1 MPEKS
6 KGEFLIMKKTYSM
19 LTRMT
24 ALLLVLV
31 CMLGLLPSTA
41 LAANPSTIKMDDCT
55 YSGTKYDS
63 PALGV
68 CYLHQMHF
76 NYDGKSTM
84 GFCAEKGKGMG
95 WSLKGHTWSNP
106 KPISDP
112 TVKTMMAY
120 FYAHSTGVFTDQA
133 KALGVD
139 DVWNSDY
146 TWTMNSWTQAI
157 VWRYKAG
164 LLSDPVTA
172 CAEELLCVYNNL
184 EHTNYSSIDDKMD
197 GKSFRDRAQ
206 YILDLGAQGVWG
218 ECEVYEYAYT
228 GPGSSYHPSNDVQA
242 VMVGKL
248 NITHEEYTLIV
259 KKVDSTNPNK
269 GLSGARFLVASENG
283 SYSKEIVTGT
293 DGTATLYP
301 LVAGTYGVT
310 ELEAP
315 EGYEIDNAGPQYV
328 VLPSSSNTVTVTFT
342 DTPIITGEGSIR
354 KVDAD
359 DPTKGLAGAV
369 IKITGVDNDFTGTYV
384 TGEGG
389 YLTDVPWKDM
399 PLGSYTA
406 EEVTPPEGYSLSP
419 DVGKT
424 KQTFVWDGKTD
435 VALVFENDA
444 KVKIK
449 LVKLDDSDNPLP
461 GAVFNIIKDG
471 QIIGTEKT
479 KTDGSITV
487 TDVTE
492 GMYAFVEVSA
502 PAPYATLT
510 EPVFAHV
517 DQATI
522 NGGGTV
528 TVTAADKKLPN
539 LTILKRDAQTK
550 EVIPGTVFEIKGI
563 HYGYHNDVTTGP
575 DGTATLTGIPV
586 DSYEVTEKSV
596 PDPYVVGDEPAQTI
610 WLGAGDSQQLIF
622 DNMKQPM
629 LTISKVE
636 ERTSTPIPGTVFTIK
651 AIDGDYRH
659 DVTTG
664 ADGTVS
670 LRVAPGSYRVTEK
683 SVPEPYCLPEN
694 EADRVQTVSL
704 NAGDEKTLIFKN
716 SKKPLLTISKVD
728 AVSGDPVPGT
738 VLTIEGINSDYQHDV
753 TTGADGTV
761 SLRVNPGTYRITEKS
776 VPAPYYLPDK
786 DADRVQTISL
796 NPGDEKTV
804 VFKNH
809 KAPELTIFKED
820 SVAGAPIEGA
830 KFHVTYTSN
839 GEAADAPAS
848 VDFGFLF
855 SDANGEIKL
864 HEQGKRLYPGE
875 YTVTE
880 VAPAPGFQMKEP
892 TTQKVIIRGSESK
905 TVTFQNEPLNGI
917 IVEKYDSVTHAALSG
932 CTFQLRFLGGTSG
945 TGGTVIGQK
954 VTGKNGTA
962 IWTGLTAGTYI
973 VEEVDP
979 ADGYS
984 IINASETVYIS
995 DDGVQNVVTVTFDNS
1010 PDGNLLIRKVCSVNP
1025 SVTLQNAEFK
1035 VMYADGTLIGD
1046 SNGIFRTD
1054 ENGEIRITG
1063 LKPGKSVVVT
1073 ETRAPAGFLID
1084 TQSQT
1089 IQIQEGRT
1097 VSLTFKNQPRGGI
1110 IIQKRDSIS
1119 GQPLPGAEFRVTTA
1133 AGCEVGLDGVIGT
1146 SSLTQNGLFT
1156 TDSNGEIRISNL
1168 APGAYVLT
1176 ETKAPAGYVM
1186 DAPSTNV
1193 VIGANGDTQ
1202 TVVVTNTPKG
1212 GLIVEKYD
1220 SVTKQPLSGAQFKIT
1235 NANGELTPD
1244 NEGLTSSNGL
1254 YTTDANGQ
1262 IVLSKLLPGTYVVT
1276 ETRAPDNYRAD
1287 PTPQTVVVNAADTQ
1301 TLRFYNDP
1309 LCTLTL
1315 LKRNAVTKK
1324 PLKGAE
1330 FTVKDS
1336 EGRDVGRYITGTD
1349 GTVTVSGLTPN
1360 GTYVVSEIKAPTGY
1374 LKDETPKNIVVRSGV
1389 TNSLIFDN
1397 EPATTLIIR
1406 KFIEGTENEPLS
1418 GVAFKVVDGSGA
1430 AVGPDDG
1437 TYYTDKAGE
1446 IVLEGLEPGT
1456 TVIAREI
1463 KTVDGFVLDGTPQD
1477 ILIKAGTVQQLT
1489 FWNKRAGTLVIQ
1501 KKDSVSGA
1509 LISGAQFQLTYANG
1523 GYVDNDNGHLSSNG
1537 LYTTDANG
1545 EIRISGVTG
1554 TIVAKEV
1561 KAAPGYVID
1570 QSTQTQTVTV
1580 NPLDTQTLIFLNDPL
1595 CSLTITKLDSVTG
1608 KPVPGTV
1615 FAVKDGSGN
1624 TLGSYTTGR
1633 DGTVTVTGLV
1643 PGSTVVVTETKVPS
1657 GYVLN
1662 PTPQTITVKNGTGN
1676 SVISGPGSAGT
1687 NPGGSSGT
1695 GNGNDLTFEND
1706 PKQTLTIHKYIEGT
1720 ANEPLA
1726 GVCFKVVDGSG
1737 TPVGPG
1743 DGTFYTDAKGEI
1755 VIEGLEPGETITAQE
1770 VKTVDG
1776 FVLDGTPKSVKIR
1789 AGQGAPSLTF
1799 WNKRAGELVIRKL
1812 DSVTKQPLSGVEFEL
1827 TYAGGGYVDTDN
1839 GHLSSNGLY
1848 TTDANGEIRISGV
1861 TGTIVARETRTI
1873 PGYTID
1879 EATRTQT
1886 VTVNPE
1892 DTQTLTFYNAPQQ
1905 TLTIQKYVDGTTDPI
1920 QGVTFLI
1927 TDSSGAAV
1935 GPNNGEYV
1943 TDKNGRIV
1951 ITDLTPGVTITAK
1964 ETRTASG
1971 YVLDTTPQSILI
1983 KQGAAQTLTFFN
1995 KVEGGLELI
2004 KVSESDRTRRI
2015 PGTAFEIRKMDGALV
2030 DTITTDKQGRA
2041 HLDLDAGD
2049 YYAVE
2054 IEAAQGF
2061 KLDATPTYFTIQDG
2075 KATTVTI
2082 TNKAFSGIL
2091 IHKTDSVTGKGIQ
2104 GVTFLLYDSTNTP
2117 IGQYTSDNTGHVYIE
2132 GLTTSGR
2139 YYLRELENKGYIPD
2153 TQMKTVYVTAGETTL
2168 VEWKNTP
2175 ITAQI
2180 QITKKSAD
2188 YNPTNGLPAGTLLEG
2203 AIFEIYD
2210 KAGNLVDTIKSDSRG
2225 LAASKP
2231 LPLGRYTIREVK
2243 APNNYGISGENLTA
2257 YLEHEGQIVRFEVTN
2272 KALATGVSITK
2283 TGPNQIMAGQPVR
2296 YVFSDIANSSNVM
2309 LQSFYW
2315 RDTLPAEVRLDS
2327 IVTGTYNFPGT
2338 YKITYR
2344 VNGGEYRTLADN
2356 LSTSKNYTLAASA
2369 TALGLASNERVTE
2382 IMFVFGQAP
2391 AGFAQVEK
2399 PMLYCTAVKSIPAAS
2414 FVNVADVGGTYNGV
2428 WVQAVSRWVTTV
2440 YGKPTPLPRTGY

>member
-1 MPEKS
+1 MGKIRFS
-6 KGEFLIMKKTYSM
+6 F
-19 LTRMT
+19 TRMT

-41 LAANPSTIKMDDCT
+41 LAANPSTIKMDDCA

-63 PALGV
+63 PALGE
-68 CYLHQMHF
+68 CYMHQMHF
-76 NYDGKSTM
+76 NYNGKSTM

-95 WSLKGHTWSNP
+95 WSLKGHTWGNP
-106 KPISDP
+106 QPISDP
-112 TVKTMMAY
+112 TVRTMMAY

-133 KALGVD
+133 KALGVN
-139 DVWNSDY
+139 DVWDSNY

-164 LLSDPVTA
+164 LLSDPVVA

-184 EHTNYSSIDDKMD
+184 EHTNYSSIDDTMD

-242 VMVGKL
+242 VMVGDL
-248 NITHEEYTLIV
+248 SITRELYSLMI

-283 SYSKEIVTGT
+283 AYSKEVVTGG
-293 DGTATLYP
+293 DGTVTIPQLE
-301 LVAGTYGVT
+301 AGTYAVT

-315 EGYEIDNAGPQYV
+315 AGYEIDNAGPQYI
-328 VLPSSSNTVTVTFT
+328 VLPNGTNKTVTVTFS
-342 DTPIITGEGSIR
+342 DTPEITGEGSIR

-384 TGEGG
+384 TGAGG

-406 EEVTPPEGYSLSP
+406 EEIKPPEGYSLSP
-419 DVGKT
+419 DVSKT

-444 KVKIK
+444 KVKIRLIK
-449 LVKLDDSDNPLP
+449 KDDSDNPLP

-471 QIIGTEKT
+471 QIIGTEAT
-479 KTDGSITV
+479 KADGSITV

-502 PAPYATLT
+502 PAPYSCLT

-517 DQATI
+517 DQSTI

-528 TVTAADKKLPN
+528 TVTAADQKLPS

-575 DGTATLTGIPV
+575 DGRAVLSNIPV
-586 DSYEVTEKSV
+586 DSYEVVEKSV
-596 PDPYVVGDEPAQTI
+596 PDPYVVGEEPMQTI
-610 WLGAGDSQQLIF
+610 YLGPGENRELIF
-622 DNMKQPM
+622 DNLKQPV
-629 LTISKVE
+629 LKISKVE
-636 ERTSTPIPGTVFTIK
+636 QGTNTPIPGTVFTVEG
-651 AIDGDYRH
+651 IDSDYRH
-659 DVTTG
+659 DVTTE
-664 ADGTVS
+664 ADGFAT

-683 SVPEPYCLPEN
+683 SVPEPYCLPED
-694 EADRVQTVSL
+694 EADRTQTISL
-704 NAGDEKTLIFKN
+704 NGGDEKTLIFKN

-728 AVSGDPVPGT
+728 AISGDPVPGT
-738 VLTIEGINSDYQHDV
+738 VLTVEGINSDYRHDV

-761 SLRVNPGTYRITEKS
+761 SLRVDPGTYRITEKS

-848 VDFGFLF
+848 VDFGYLF

-875 YTVTE
+875 YTITE

-892 TTQKVIIRGSESK
+892 TTQKVILHGGESK

-917 IVEKYDSVTHAALSG
+917 IVEKYDSVTHEALPG

-954 VTGKNGTA
+954 VTGKNGTC
-962 IWTGLTAGTYI
+962 IWTGLKSGTYI

-995 DDGVQNVVTVTFDNS
+995 DNGTQSVITVRFDNA
-1010 PDGNLLIRKVCSVNP
+1010 PDGQLLIRKVCSVNP

-1063 LKPGKSVVVT
+1063 LKPGKSVIVT
-1073 ETRAPAGFLID
+1073 ETRAPAGFIID

-1089 IQIQEGRT
+1089 IQIQAGRIAT
-1097 VSLTFKNQPRGGI
+1097 LTFKNQPRGSL
-1110 IIQKRDSIS
+1110 IIQKRDSIT

-1146 SSLTQNGLFT
+1146 STLTQNGLFT
-1156 TDSNGEIRISNL
+1156 TDSSGEIRISNL

-1176 ETKAPAGYVM
+1176 ETKAPTGYVM

-1202 TVVVTNTPKG
+1202 TVIITNTPK
-1212 GLIVEKYD
+1212 
-1220 SVTKQPLSGAQFKIT
+1220 A
-1235 NANGELTPD
+1235 
-1244 NEGLTSSNGL
+1244 
-1254 YTTDANGQ
+1254 
-1262 IVLSKLLPGTYVVT
+1262 
-1276 ETRAPDNYRAD
+1276 
-1287 PTPQTVVVNAADTQ
+1287 
-1301 TLRFYNDP
+1301 
-1309 LCTLTL
+1309 TLTIT
-1315 LKRNAVTKK
+1315 KRDAVTRK
-1324 PLKGAE
+1324 PLANAE
-1330 FTVKDS
+1330 FIVRDS
-1336 EGRDVGRYITGTD
+1336 EGHAVGPTNGIYKTGTD
-1349 GTVTVSGLTPN
+1349 GTVIVSGLEPGSTIM
-1360 GTYVVSEIKAPTGY
+1360 VSETKAPTGY
-1374 LKDETPKNIVVRSGV
+1374 ILDETPKSIMVKSGIS
-1389 TNSLIFDN
+1389 NSLIFDN
-1397 EPATTLIIR
+1397 EPGTTLIIR

-1446 IVLEGLEPGT
+1446 IVLDGIEPGT

-1463 KTVDGFVLDGTPQD
+1463 KTVEGFVLDGTPQD
-1477 ILIKAGTVQQLT
+1477 ILIKGGIVQQLT
-1489 FWNKRAGTLVIQ
+1489 FWNKRAGSLVIQ
-1501 KKDSVSGA
+1501 KKDSVTGA
-1509 LISGAQFQLTYANG
+1509 LISGAQFQLTYASG

-1580 NPLDTQTLIFLNDPL
+1580 NPDDTQTLTFLNEPL
-1595 CSLTITKLDSVTG
+1595 CSLTLTKLDSVTG
-1608 KPVPGTV
+1608 KPVPGTE
-1615 FAVKDGSGN
+1615 FTVKDGNG
-1624 TLGSYTTGR
+1624 TVLGRYTTGK
-1633 DGTVTVTGLV
+1633 DGTVTVSGLV
-1643 PGSTVVVTETKVPS
+1643 PGSTIVVSESKVPS
-1657 GYVLN
+1657 EYVLDT
-1662 PTPQTITVKNGTGN
+1662 TPKTIIVKNGTN
-1676 SVISGPGSAGT
+1676 SLTSGVSGGT
-1687 NPGGSSGT
+1687 NT
-1695 GNGNDLTFEND
+1695 GNNDGTSGGNDLTFEND
-1706 PKQTLTIHKYIEGT
+1706 PKMTLTIHKYIEGT
-1720 ANEPLA
+1720 QNEPLA
-1726 GVCFKVVDGSG
+1726 GVAFKITDSTGAA
-1737 TPVGPG
+1737 VGPS
-1743 DGTFYTDAKGEI
+1743 DGVFYTNAAGEI
-1755 VIEGLEPGETITAQE
+1755 VIEGLEPGTSITARE
-1770 VKTVDG
+1770 IKTAEG
-1776 FVLDGTPKSVKIR
+1776 FVLDGTPKTVKIT
-1789 AGQGAPSLTF
+1789 AGSQAPELTF
-1799 WNKRAGELVIRKL
+1799 WNQRAGELVIRKL
-1812 DSVTKQPLSGVEFEL
+1812 DSVTKQPLAGVEFEL
-1827 TYAGGGYVDTDN
+1827 TYAGGGYVDTAN

-1886 VTVNPE
+1886 VTVNPA
-1892 DTQTLTFYNAPQQ
+1892 DTQTLTFYNSPQQ

-1920 QGVTFLI
+1920 QGVAFLV
-1927 TDSSGAAV
+1927 TDSSGAVV

-1995 KVEGGLELI
+1995 KAEGGLELI
-2004 KVSESDRTRRI
+2004 KVSASDTTRRI
-2015 PGTAFEIRKMDGALV
+2015 PGTTFEIRKMDGALV
-2030 DTITTDKQGRA
+2030 DTVATDSTGRVHVA
-2041 HLDLDAGD
+2041 LDAGD

-2061 KLDATPTYFTIQDG
+2061 KLDSTPTYFTIQDG
-2075 KATTVTI
+2075 KTTTLTVK
-2082 TNKAFSGIL
+2082 NKPFSGIL
-2091 IHKTDSVTGKGIQ
+2091 IHKTDSVTGKGIY

-2117 IGQYTSDNTGHVYIE
+2117 IGQYTSDNSGYVYIE

-2139 YYLRELENKGYIPD
+2139 YYLRELENEGYIVD

-2180 QITKKSAD
+2180 QIIKKSAD
-2188 YNPTNGLPAGTLLEG
+2188 YNPTNGLPEGTLLSG
-2203 AIFEIYD
+2203 AVFEIYD
-2210 KAGNLVDTIKSDSRG
+2210 KANNVVDTIKSDSRG
-2225 LAASKP
+2225 LAVSKP
-2231 LPLGRYTIREVK
+2231 LPLGRYTIKEVK
-2243 APNNYGISGENLTA
+2243 APDNYGVNDTILNA
-2257 YLEHEGQIVRFEVTN
+2257 YLEHKGQILTFEVTN
-2272 KALATGVSITK
+2272 KSLTTGVAITK
-2283 TGPNQIMAGQPVR
+2283 TGPKEVMGGQPVR
-2296 YVFSDIANSSNVM
+2296 YMFSRIANTSNVR
-2309 LQSFYW
+2309 LDSFYW
-2315 RDTLPAEVRLDS
+2315 RDTLPAEVILDKV
-2327 IVTGTYNFPGT
+2327 VTGTYNYPGS
-2338 YKITYR
+2338 YKIVYR
-2344 VNGGEYRTLADN
+2344 VNGGEYQTLADN
-2356 LSTSKNYTLAASA
+2356 LSTQKNYTLAASPV
-2369 TALGLASNERVTE
+2369 ALGLASNERVTE

-2399 PMLYCTAVKSIPAAS
+2399 PYIYCNARPGLPAGS
-2414 FVNVADVGGTYNGV
+2414 FVNKADVGGVYNGE
-2428 WVQAVSRWVTTV
+2428 WIQAVSRWVTV
-2440 YGKPTPLPRTGY
+2440 IYGKPTTLPRTGY